1 MLPAGKS
8 VASFTKLGHRILSC
22 CKTRPALSSQAAK
35 ASTVSVVN
43 EPILDYAPGSQ
54 ERQKVKE
61 ALKKRWSQQEDIPC
75 VIGGKEIFTGNT
87 EKEVAPFDHQH
98 VLANVH
104 YADKTVV
111 ETAIK
116 TALEVREEWD
126 RRPLKERVDIL
137 MKAADLISG
146 KYRADLVAS
155 CMLGQAKTVFQAE
168 IDIVCELADFY
179 RFHGMYALDWF
190 ENSQPISTS
199 ESTNTVHCRG
209 LEGFVAAIA
218 PFNFTA
224 IGGNLAGTPA
234 MMGNA
239 VLWKPSPSAVYS
251 SFLVFNILREAGIP
265 DGVINFVPADGP
277 TFGDTVTSSPDL
289 ACVAFT
295 GSTGTFKRLW
305 QQVGENLNI
314 YKTFPKITGECGGK
328 NFHLIHPTA
337 DVESS
342 IIGTLRSAYEFGGQK
357 CSACSR
363 LYVPESMWPA
373 FKESLIEK
381 QKQIK
386 LGSPLDFTSFLS
398 AVINEPAYKKVKSYV
413 DYAKE
418 SPNLKVLAG
427 GTCDDRVGYFVEPT
441 LVEVSDPSD
450 RIMKEEIFGPVIS
463 AYVYPDNK
471 FDEIVNFIDNT
482 SNYSLTGAL
491 FAGDS
496 DVIDSAC
503 SVLRDTAGNFY
514 VNDKSTG
521 SVVGQQPF
529 GGARNSGTNDK
540 PGSALY
546 PLRFVSPLTVKT
558 THSPLREWR
567 YAHMAE

>member
-1 MLPAGKS
+1 MLPVRKAASLGLLNRILSTSKS
-8 VASFTKLGHRILSC
+8 RLSQHVAPASFT
-22 CKTRPALSSQAAK
+22 A
-35 ASTVSVVN
+35 VN
-43 EPILDYAPGSQ
+43 EPILDYAPGSP
-54 ERQKVKE
+54 ERKAVE
-61 ALKKRWSQQEDIPC
+61 ESLKRRWGTQEDIPC

-98 VLANVH
+98 VLAKVH
-104 YADKTVV
+104 YADKMVI

-116 TALEVREEWD
+116 TALEAREEWD
-126 RRPLKERVDIL
+126 RRPLQERVDIL
-137 MKAADLISG
+137 VKAADLVCG
-146 KYRADLVAS
+146 KYRAELAAS
-155 CMLGQAKTVFQAE
+155 CMMGQAKTVLQAE

-179 RFHGMYALDWF
+179 RFHGMYALDWL
-190 ENSQPISTS
+190 ENAQPISTS
-199 ESTNTVHCRG
+199 ESTNTIHCRG

-239 VLWKPSPSAVYS
+239 VLWKPSPNAVYS
-251 SFLVFNILREAGIP
+251 SYVVFNILREAGIP

-277 TFGDTVTSSPDL
+277 VFGDTVTSSPDL

-305 QQVGENLNI
+305 QQVGDNLNI

-328 NFHLIHPTA
+328 NFHLVHPTA
-337 DVESS
+337 DVESAV
-342 IIGTLRSAYEFGGQK
+342 IGTLRSAYEFGGQK

-363 LYVPESMWPA
+363 IYIPQSMWPA
-373 FKESLIEK
+373 FKEGLVER

-413 DYAKE
+413 DYAKG
-418 SPNLKVLAG
+418 SPNITIHAG

-450 RIMKEEIFGPVIS
+450 RIMREEIFGPVVS
-463 AYVYPDNK
+463 AYVYPDDK
-471 FDEIVNFIDNT
+471 FDDIVKFIDST
-482 SNYSLTGAL
+482 SHYSLTGAL

-496 DVIDSAC
+496 QVIEETC
-503 SVLRDTAGNFY
+503 SVLRESAGNFY

-529 GGARNSGTNDK
+529 GGARISGTNDK
-540 PGSALY
+540 PGSSLY

-558 THSPLREWR
+558 THNPLREWR
-567 YAHMAE
+567 YAHMKE